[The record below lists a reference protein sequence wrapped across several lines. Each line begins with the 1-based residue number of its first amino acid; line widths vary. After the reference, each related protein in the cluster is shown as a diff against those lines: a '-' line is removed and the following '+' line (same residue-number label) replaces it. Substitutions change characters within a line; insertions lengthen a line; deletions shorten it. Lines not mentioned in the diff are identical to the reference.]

1 MNQSSSLHEAKICS
15 KTLEAR
21 ILTYGASLCE
31 LRLADIP
38 YSLVLGFPDAK
49 DYHMQSGHFGAIA
62 GPVANRIA
70 GGTATLDGKILSF
83 EKNENNLN
91 TLHGGAAGTGRL
103 VWSIAEQS
111 QASVRLTLRLPDG
124 YLGFPG
130 PMRFSCHYHVTDTAE
145 LILSLTAEAD
155 QKSFCNLAS
164 HPYFCLDETDDFR
177 HHSLQIKTGH
187 YLPITDEK
195 IPTGSIDSVSNT
207 AFDYRFN
214 RRLDSLISGEEKPI
228 DHCFYWNHD
237 KSKPLVM
244 LRERATLISNHSGI
258 SMIVMSDQPGLQ
270 FYTGHGIKD
279 GLIGHDG
286 KRYAPF
292 SGLCLEAQAFPD
304 APNQPHFPSIEI
316 TPDKPY
322 HQQTRLCF
330 FNQKE
335 PKRKVS

>member
-103 VWSIAEQS
+103 IWSIAEQS

-195 IPTGSIDSVSNT
+195 IPTGSIDSVNNT

>member
-1 MNQSSSLHEAKICS
+1 MNQSNSLHEATIRS

-31 LRLADIP
+31 LRLANIP

-49 DYHMQSGHFGAIA
+49 DYHMRSGHFGAIA

-70 GGTATLDGKILSF
+70 SGTATLDGKILSF

-103 VWSIAEQS
+103 IWSIAEQS

-214 RRLDSLISGEEKPI
+214 RRLDSLISGKEKPI

-237 KSKPLVM
+237 KRKPPVM

-258 SMIVMSDQPGLQ
+258 GMIVMSDQPGLQ

>member
-62 GPVANRIA
+62 GPVA

-103 VWSIAEQS
+103 IWSIAEQS

>member
-103 VWSIAEQS
+103 IWSIAEQS

>member
-70 GGTATLDGKILSF
+70 GGTDTLDGKILSF

-103 VWSIAEQS
+103 IWSIAEQS

>member
-1 MNQSSSLHEAKICS
+1 MNQSSSLHEVKIRS

-49 DYHMQSGHFGAIA
+49 DYHTRSGHFGAIA

-70 GGTATLDGKILSF
+70 GGTATLDGRVLNF

-91 TLHGGAAGTGRL
+91 TLHGGAVGTGRL

-164 HPYFCLDETDDFR
+164 HPYFCLDDTDDFR
-177 HHSLQIKTGH
+177 HHSLQIKTAH
-187 YLPITDEK
+187 YLPITDEN

-207 AFDYRFN
+207 AFDYRNN
-214 RRLDSLISGEEKPI
+214 RSLNSLILGEENPI
-228 DHCFYWNHD
+228 DHCFYWCNK
-237 KSKPLVM
+237 KSEPPSM
-244 LRERATLISNHSGI
+244 LCERATLTSNHSGI
-258 SMIVMSDQPGLQ
+258 SMTVMSDQPGLQ

-292 SGLCLEAQAFPD
+292 SGLCLEAQALPD

-316 TPDKPY
+316 APDKPY
-322 HQQTRLCF
+322 HQQIRLCF
-330 FNQKE
+330 GCA
-335 PKRKVS
+335 

>member
-1 MNQSSSLHEAKICS
+1 MNQSSSLHEAKIRS

-31 LRLADIP
+31 LRLANIP

-49 DYHMQSGHFGAIA
+49 DYHMRSGHFGAIA

-214 RRLDSLISGEEKPI
+214 RRLYSLISGEEKPI